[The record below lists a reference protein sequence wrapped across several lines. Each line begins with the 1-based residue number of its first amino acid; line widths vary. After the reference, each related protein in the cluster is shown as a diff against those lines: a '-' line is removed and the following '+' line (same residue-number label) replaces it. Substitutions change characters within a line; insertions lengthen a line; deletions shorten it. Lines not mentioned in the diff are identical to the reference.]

1 MPRPPRPTGEADDEA
16 RGDAIRRVAPAK
28 INLYLHVTGRRPDG
42 YHLLDSLIVF
52 VDVGDVLEARP
63 AAELTLEV
71 TGPFGAKVP
80 AGADNLVLRAAR
92 ALAAKARVAPGAEIR
107 LEKNLPAAAGL
118 GGGSA
123 DAAAILHALVE
134 LWRVEIT
141 AEALAGLA
149 LGLGADVP
157 VCLGGKPA
165 FVGGIGE
172 ELARPPTLPVVHEV
186 LVTPAAVLET
196 ARVFAAFAG
205 EMSAPARFDGDV
217 ASMTALIE
225 LLAERRNDLQT
236 PALGLVPAIAEALA
250 HLERQPGCLLA
261 RMSGSGATCFGLF
274 AEAEAAERAEA
285 VLSAKRPDW
294 WVAAAAVDG
303 GSVR

>member
-92 ALAAKARVAPGAEIR
+92 ALAAKAGVAPGAEIR

-134 LWRVEIT
+134 LWRVEIS
-141 AEALAGLA
+141 A
-149 LGLGADVP
+149 
-157 VCLGGKPA
+157 
-165 FVGGIGE
+165 E
-172 ELARPPTLPVVHEV
+172 ELAAEV
-186 LVTPAAVLET
+186 RTPAA
-196 ARVFAAFAG
+196 AG
-205 EMSAPARFDGDV
+205 PRPPARLSG
-217 ASMTALIE
+217 A
-225 LLAERRNDLQT
+225 
-236 PALGLVPAIAEALA
+236 
-250 HLERQPGCLLA
+250 
-261 RMSGSGATCFGLF
+261 SGSGRGPAG
-274 AEAEAAERAEA
+274 
-285 VLSAKRPDW
+285 
-294 WVAAAAVDG
+294 
-303 GSVR
+303 